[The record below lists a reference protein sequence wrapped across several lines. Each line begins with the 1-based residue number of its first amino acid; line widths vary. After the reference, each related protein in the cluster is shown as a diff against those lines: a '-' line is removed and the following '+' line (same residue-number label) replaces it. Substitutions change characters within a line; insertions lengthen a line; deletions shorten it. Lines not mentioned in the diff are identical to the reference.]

1 MIVYTIRT
9 ADGRPIMF
17 DPEIQMTKD
26 GPIELHFPIKEYAIK
41 MLEEM
46 RTVAP
51 EEEFV
56 IIQEELDKGDIVFAM
71 TEEDIHRKA
80 LEEQE
85 TLYA

>member
-46 RTVAP
+46 RNIAP
-51 EEEFV
+51 GQEFV
-56 IIQEELDKGDIVFAM
+56 IVKQELDQGDILFAM

-80 LEEQE
+80 QEEQE
-85 TLYA
+85 TIYA

>member
-1 MIVYTIRT
+1 MTVYTIRT

-17 DPEIQMTKD
+17 DPEIQITND
-26 GPIELHFPIKEYAIK
+26 GPIELHFPIREYAIK

-46 RTVAP
+46 RKIAP
-51 EEEFV
+51 EQEFV
-56 IIQEELDKGDIVFAM
+56 IVKQDLDKGDILFAM

-80 LEEQE
+80 QEEQE